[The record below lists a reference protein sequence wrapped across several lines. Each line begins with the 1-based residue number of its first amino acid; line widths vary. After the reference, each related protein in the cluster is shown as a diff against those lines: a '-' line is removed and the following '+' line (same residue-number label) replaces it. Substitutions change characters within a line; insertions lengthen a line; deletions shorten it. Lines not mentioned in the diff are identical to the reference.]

1 MDNHDTDSLG
11 INKTKISLERHDSL
25 HSTCSQKKKKR
36 KNKER

>member
-25 HSTCSQKKKKR
+25 HIPCTQKKKKR